1 MEEQKI
7 LYADDDPEIR
17 EVLKLLLTG
26 EGYEAIGASSGSELL
41 NLLDDSV
48 SLVILD
54 VMMPGMTGY
63 AVCAEIRRRSAAYT
77 FLDGKISGLGQ
88 DHGLFC
94 RWGRLPGKA
103 VFVQRAHIQ
112 GESHAA
118 PLLCLRGALDCFG
131 GRSDT
136 LLRKRGNRPRPKRR
150 QTKRAG
156 GRAY

>member
-1 MEEQKI
+1 MEKQKI

-63 AVCAEIRRRSAAYT
+63 AVCAEIRRRSAVPIL
-77 FLDGKISGLGQ
+77 FLTANLRTRTRPWA
-88 DHGLFC
+88 F
-94 RWGRLPGKA
+94 LPEGT
-103 VFVQRAHIQ
+103 I
-112 GESHAA
+112 
-118 PLLCLRGALDCFG
+118 
-131 GRSDT
+131 T
-136 LLRKRGNRPRPKRR
+136 W
-150 QTKRAG
+150 
-156 GRAY
+156 